1 MEGRVKSLQPLPA
14 GKTWYNKIMIAL
26 IEQHR
31 EQIAAL
37 CRQYGVRRLEVFGSA
52 AKGDFNP
59 ATSDIDFFYELSPR
73 DTQDY
78 ADRFFGLLEELEA
91 LLGRKVDLVSAKDA
105 HNPYFLEV
113 ANRHRQ
119 TLYAA

>member
-1 MEGRVKSLQPLPA
+1 MRPA
-14 GKTWYNKIMIAL
+14 TVALRARKTWYNNTMIAL
-26 IEQHR
+26 IERHR

-37 CRQYGVRRLEVFGSA
+37 CRRYGVRRLELFGSA
-52 AKGDFNP
+52 ARGEFNSD
-59 ATSDIDFFYELSPR
+59 TSDVDFFYEFEA
-73 DTQDY
+73 TQANDY
-78 ADRFFGLLEELEA
+78 ADRFFGLMEDLES
-91 LLGRKVDLVSAKDA
+91 LLGHKVDLVSAKDV